1 MDVHMPEMDGIEAT
15 REIRRLPGESGR
27 VPIIALSASA
37 MKDETDL
44 CMEAGMIGHLPK
56 PIDPVALAATLS
68 RFAPPSDAVPS
79 APGAMMPSAP
89 APMAAEPVPDVA
101 SSVIDG
107 AGSSDPASAV
117 EGDVDESYVE
127 MLLDSLGA
135 AKVGELVRDLPGH
148 AQPHRERLVQSR
160 ASGDAAQM
168 AAAAHALTGMA
179 ANLGL
184 TGPAELS
191 GAIEEACRDGRAAEV
206 GGLCEQWSVRFDR
219 SIARLRALCPEP
231 R

>member
-1 MDVHMPEMDGIEAT
+1 MDVHMPEMNGIEAT

-68 RFAPPSDAVPS
+68 RFAP
-79 APGAMMPSAP
+79 AP
-89 APMAAEPVPDVA
+89 A
-101 SSVIDG
+101 
-107 AGSSDPASAV
+107 AGKEEAASAGV
-117 EGDVDESYVE
+117 ADVDGDVDESYVE

-135 AKVGELVRDLPGH
+135 VKVGELVRDLPVH
-148 AQPHRERLVQSR
+148 AQPHRERLAQSR
-160 ASGDAAQM
+160 ASADAGQV

-179 ANLGL
+179 VNLGL
-184 TGPAELS
+184 TGPAEVS
-191 GAIEEACRDGRAAEV
+191 AAIEEACRSGRAGEV
-206 GGLCEQWSVRFDR
+206 DGLCEQWGVRFDR